1 MTNLISNNWKY
12 RIIQF
17 NYPDNINDI
26 DNIVNEYLLSNN
38 ITPKDYTINVYW
50 QSMGW
55 KIAIVIA
62 NFLNQNKYNIDHLY
76 INSTPILKT
85 DVIFKIY
92 PKFQSLLYYIAGHVK
107 ADLLYWIISANPKKE
122 PDIDINIKEIKEII
136 KTQQTSFKNRKSMIN
151 KISFIGNDL
160 KIIRSIENLKINWK
174 IYLIVSY
181 PPKWYRFHKH
191 NDWLIKHSFTKS
203 FIKHLTEKNKKKV
216 EIIKVNDVFHSNT
229 AEHSNLYCKK
239 LRLFVK

>member
-55 KIAIVIA
+55 KIAIIIT
-62 NFLNQNKYNIDHLY
+62 NNLNRKWYKINNLY
-76 INSTPILKT
+76 INSSPILSN
-85 DVIFKIY
+85 DVIFKVY
-92 PKFQSLLYYIAGHVK
+92 PEIQSLLYYIVGYIK
-107 ADLLYWIISANPKKE
+107 PDFLYWIISADPKKE
-122 PDIDINIKEIKEII
+122 PDITIN
-136 KTQQTSFKNRKSMIN
+136 N
-151 KISFIGNDL
+151 KDL
-160 KIIRSIENLKINWK
+160 KKMIKIQQLTFRNKQSMFNKLKFIANNQLVIKAIEGLKINWK

-181 PPKWYRFHKH
+181 PPKWYKKYEY

-203 FIKHLTEKNKKKV
+203 FIKYLKKENQNKVK
-216 EIIKVNDVFHSNT
+216 IIKVNNAFHSSVS
-229 AEHSNLYCKK
+229 EHNLKYFNSLKQ
-239 LRLFVK
+239 